1 MSTERS
7 TLRVKHRRPDSDGTT
22 ALRQWD
28 VRGAWLGRWGAA
40 AKRRWCPRVTLFIG
54 IDMRSVVCVYMV
66 VQWSVGHFVVVVVST
81 SNMFF
86 VNRGT
91 LRCRSFID
99 AMYFGCRW

>member
-7 TLRVKHRRPDSDGTT
+7 TLRVKHRRPYSDGSS

-28 VRGAWLGRWGAA
+28 VRGAWLGWWGTA
-40 AKRRWCPRVTLFIG
+40 AKRRWGARVTRFIG
-54 IDMRSVVCVYMV
+54 IDRMCVVCVYRIKQSSVSHLV
-66 VQWSVGHFVVVVVST
+66 VIVVSA